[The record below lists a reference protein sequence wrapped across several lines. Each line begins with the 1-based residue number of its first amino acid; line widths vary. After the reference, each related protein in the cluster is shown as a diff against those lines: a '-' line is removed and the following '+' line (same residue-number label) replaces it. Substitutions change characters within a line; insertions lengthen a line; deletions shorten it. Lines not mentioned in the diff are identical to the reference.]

1 MHMKI
6 LASFKAFAEGKHIFP
21 ITLGC
26 YRKERKPQT
35 SQEQDKHLQLL
46 RKRHPGVSLMNRKE
60 QADVATAKTPNHQQ
74 EKTLSLDLCQTTSV
88 EMRPEFD

>member
-35 SQEQDKHLQLL
+35 SQEQDKHL
-46 RKRHPGVSLMNRKE
+46 
-60 QADVATAKTPNHQQ
+60 
-74 EKTLSLDLCQTTSV
+74 
-88 EMRPEFD
+88 